1 MSVPSSVQYF
11 ASKLAD
17 YELTPIS
24 LDTMNGLESFKEN
37 DIIEFEMPSS
47 SVVDLDSLRITFGA
61 FCDGATSGVTRLP
74 EDIHKLIRRVEVSC
88 GSELLGHA
96 YDQFGRL
103 KHHIDA
109 ITGQA
114 PHPTSHPRILRQ
126 GLNQATP
133 LSISKVAADKQAA
146 VAAALAAIP
155 HRVDQTTTHLH
166 LKAPITGPA
175 PDNTVYPVTSTVNI
189 VSKHSA
195 TKLNICVYAAD
206 GYTKI
211 GEFPIT
217 WTALS
222 AALELDGANLV
233 TLLNDVLGFTNY
245 TVDAAIAA
253 DIATKVQAYNDA
265 LEAAAFATENE
276 TAVGGVR
283 FTWDKLGGFLETAEP
298 RMMDLAILPPLIIR
312 IHTAGREVLCN
323 SATDEVPA
331 DFGKNAVANPG
342 DYTIK
347 FPRLTFDAVSMGSP
361 YDSYV
366 NAVLAKKQIK
376 IPFKTYRHYNKV
388 DYINGIDIATSTRSL
403 DRVMWA
409 VSNKGERAISATPS
423 IIQDVEY
430 SLPGLTATALE
441 TKQYFNVGEKYH
453 AVRFLS
459 SYDGAAFSETPD
471 VNAKY
476 TLTFNGIVQPN
487 RNYDSSEWFTNTTN
501 SLSEYRNP
509 WNAGLTFP
517 QWLKQSALCCYRL
530 NRVGSTVQTASGVD
544 TRNSVMQMQIQTPM
558 GLSEERQIDVW
569 LESTALLTVA
579 VGREFTVEM

>member
-17 YELTPIS
+17 YELTPVS
-24 LDTMNGLESFKEN
+24 LDTQNGFDTFKEN
-37 DIIEFEMPSS
+37 DIIEFELPSS

-61 FCDGATSGVTRLP
+61 FCNGTSSGVTRLP

-109 ITGQA
+109 ITGQS

-133 LSISKVAADKQAA
+133 LSISKIASDKQAA

-155 HRVDQTTTHLH
+155 PQVDATTTHLH
-166 LKAPITGPA
+166 LKAPITGP
-175 PDNTVYPVTSTVNI
+175 DGTEYPITSTVNI

-206 GYTKI
+206 AYSKLA
-211 GEFPIT
+211 EFPIT

-222 AALELDGANLV
+222 AALELDGAHLV
-233 TLLNDVLGFTNY
+233 KLLNDVLGFTNY

-253 DIATKVQAYNDA
+253 DIAAKVQAYNDA
-265 LEAAAFATENE
+265 LDASAFANENE

-283 FTWDKLGGFLETAEP
+283 FTWDKLGGFLQTAEP

-331 DFGKNAVANPG
+331 DFGKNAVADPG

-366 NAVLAKKQIK
+366 NAVLVKKQIQ
-376 IPFKTYRHYNKV
+376 IPFKTYRHYNRV
-388 DYINGIDIATSTRSL
+388 DYLNGIDIATSTRSL

-409 VSNKGERAISATPS
+409 VSNKGERAIDATPS

-459 SYDGAAFSETPD
+459 SYDGAAFNETPD
-471 VNAKY
+471 VDAKY

-487 RNYDSSEWFTNTTN
+487 RSYDSSEWFTNTTN
-501 SLSEYRNP
+501 SLSETTNP
-509 WNAGLTFP
+509 WNAGLTYP
-517 QWLKQSALCCYRL
+517 QWLKQSSLCCYRL
-530 NRVGSTVQTASGVD
+530 NRVGSGVQSASGVD
-544 TRNSVMQMQIQTPM
+544 TRFSNMEMQIQTPG
-558 GLSEERQIDVW
+558 GLAAERQIDVW
-569 LESTALLTVA
+569 LESTAVVSVS
-579 VGREFTVEM
+579 VGRDFTVEL